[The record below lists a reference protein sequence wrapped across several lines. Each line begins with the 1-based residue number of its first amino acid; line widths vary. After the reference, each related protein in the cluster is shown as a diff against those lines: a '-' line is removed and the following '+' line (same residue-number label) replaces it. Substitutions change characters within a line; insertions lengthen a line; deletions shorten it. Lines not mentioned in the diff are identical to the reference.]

1 MSYEYLSMVFFVVRA
16 PTREGGK
23 KKKKKSYRAQGS
35 AHVSGGNNYYICRL
49 KYGNVVCYN
58 EINRV
63 IVLLLHANNTI
74 ENKSMSLK
82 L

>member
-23 KKKKKSYRAQGS
+23 KKKKKVTEPRAVPMCQ
-35 AHVSGGNNYYICRL
+35 GGNNYYICRL